1 MARIESP
8 RPVVVLI
15 GGREPSVFIACAHR
29 SNVSGGAGCGTHG
42 RVCRPVLQ
50 GLRVLDLRSFAGMNE
65 VAVGALLEAL
75 SLSRSRR
82 FCLMVE
88 DECANLVRRHQ
99 LSRGLVRRLEF
110 PPLSES
116 LRDLIS
122 ATAARFGLR
131 IRTLPEGDQEKAVEL
146 ICSAACRA
154 PALAYRDLIPS
165 KCPLE
170 SLSRDERQRIKLLD
184 ENSRSAG
191 AGGGG
196 GQGPAALVGAGGAEN
211 SQAPESTR
219 AGRRVSGEDGGGRAA
234 DTAEIAISTENDGR
248 AEVDRPGGDSN
259 GQAAGAGSSDEVG
272 KPCKR
277 ARRPAV
283 AVYRPRGAREERE
296 LRLAPTACGQKDPQ
310 AFGPLCENR
319 TSQRAPGHEGEGM
332 DVELAPQSVG
342 SLGRPVALSQSSERE
357 TAGALGVEQNLVT
370 CETSDDCRVLY
381 KYESF
386 QIDPTP
392 RFAFQKSPAEWI
404 KRPSAEVIK
413 RR

>member
-1 MARIESP
+1 
-8 RPVVVLI
+8 
-15 GGREPSVFIACAHR
+15 
-29 SNVSGGAGCGTHG
+29 
-42 RVCRPVLQ
+42 
-50 GLRVLDLRSFAGMNE
+50 MNE

-88 DECANLVRRHQ
+88 DECSNLVRRHR

-116 LRDLIS
+116 LRDLLS

-170 SLSRDERQRIKLLD
+170 SLSLDERQRIKLLD

-191 AGGGG
+191 ASGGG
-196 GQGPAALVGAGGAEN
+196 GQEPAALVSAGGAEN

-219 AGRRVSGEDGGGRAA
+219 ARRRVSGEDGGGRDTA

-248 AEVDRPGGDSN
+248 AEVDRPGDS
-259 GQAAGAGSSDEVG
+259 
-272 KPCKR
+272 KR
-277 ARRPAV
+277 ARRPAM

-296 LRLAPTACGQKDPQ
+296 LRLAPTSCNQKDPE
-310 AFGPLCENR
+310 AFNPLSENR
-319 TSQRAPGHEGEGM
+319 TSQRAPGHEGDGM

-342 SLGRPVALSQSSERE
+342 SMDRSAATLTQSSERE
-357 TAGALGVEQNLVT
+357 AAGGLGLEQNLVT
-370 CETSDDCRVLY
+370 CETSDDCKVLY

-392 RFAFQKSPAEWI
+392 RFACQKS
-404 KRPSAEVIK
+404 SAEVI
-413 RR
+413 RRPLAKVIRRR